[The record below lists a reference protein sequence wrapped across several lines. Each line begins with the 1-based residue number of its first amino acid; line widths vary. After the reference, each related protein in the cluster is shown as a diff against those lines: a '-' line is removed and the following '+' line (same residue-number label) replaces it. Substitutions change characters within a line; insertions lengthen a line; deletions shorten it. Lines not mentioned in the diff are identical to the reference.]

1 MKVPLPLAKR
11 KKLIAISILLLIAFG
26 GWLLWRSLHSADN
39 GHELTL
45 YGNVDVREVN
55 LAFNGNQRIVHMLV
69 NEGARVH
76 KGQVL
81 AELDTRYL
89 KAEANR
95 AKAQVAA
102 QEQILAALRAGSRPQ
117 QIAQARADVDGA
129 KVDLNNARVNYQRL
143 RELAAKHLASA
154 QQRDDARTT
163 MDAAQARLNALR
175 QTLAL
180 AIEGP
185 RKEDIAA
192 AADTLKAREA
202 EFSLAMTAL
211 EDAVLKA
218 PADGIIR
225 NRILEPGDMASPQ
238 QPVYTLALTHRIWVR
253 AYVSE
258 SDLGRIHPGM
268 AATVT
273 TDSYPDKRYH
283 GTIGYI
289 SPTAEFTPK
298 NIQTPEVRTT
308 LVYQVRV
315 YVNDADNQ
323 LRLGMPATIHIDLD
337 SESAGEGKQSGT

>member
-1 MKVPLPLAKR
+1 MKH
-11 KKLIAISILLLIAFG
+11 KKLIAISILVLVALG
-26 GWLLWRSLHSADN
+26 GWFLWRSQHSVGN

-55 LAFNGNQRIVHMLV
+55 LAFNGNQRIERMFVD
-69 NEGARVH
+69 EGARVN

-89 KAEANR
+89 KADVDQ
-95 AKAQVAA
+95 AKAQVAS
-102 QEQILAALRAGSRPQ
+102 QQQVLAALRAGSRPQ
-117 QIAQARADVDGA
+117 QIGQARADVDGA
-129 KVDLNNARVNYQRL
+129 KVDMDNARLNYQRL
-143 RELAAKHLASA
+143 RELAARHLASV
-154 QQRDDARTT
+154 QQRDDARTA
-163 MDAAQARLNALR
+163 MDAAQARLDAAR

-192 AADTLKAREA
+192 AADTLQAREA
-202 EFSLAMTAL
+202 ALALARNAL

-238 QPVYTLALTHRIWVR
+238 QPAYTLALTNRIWVR

-258 SDLGRIHPGM
+258 TDLGRIHPGM

-273 TDSYPDKRYH
+273 TDSYPDKVYH
-283 GTIGYI
+283 GSIGYI

-298 NIQTPEVRTT
+298 SIETPDVRTT

-315 YVNDADNQ
+315 YVSDADNQ
-323 LRLGMPATIHIDLD
+323 LRLGMPATVHVDLGGKTLD
-337 SESAGEGKQSGT
+337 DGKQAD

>member
-1 MKVPLPLAKR
+1 MKVALLLTKR
-11 KKLIAISILLLIAFG
+11 KRLIAIPILLMVAFG
-26 GWLLWRSLHSADN
+26 GWLLWRSQHSVGN

-89 KAEANR
+89 KAEASR

-129 KVDLNNARVNYQRL
+129 KVDLDNARVNYRRL

-163 MDAAQARLNALR
+163 MDAAQARLNALQ

-185 RKEDIAA
+185 RKEDITA

-202 EFSLAMTAL
+202 ELTLATNAL

-238 QPVYTLALTHRIWVR
+238 QPVYTLALTDRIWVR

-258 SDLGRIHPGM
+258 ADLGRIHPGM
-268 AATVT
+268 MAAVT

-298 NIQTPEVRTT
+298 NIETPKVRTT

-323 LRLGMPATIHIDLD
+323 LRLGMPATIHVDLD
-337 SESAGEGKQSGT
+337 NKSVGDGKRSGI